1 MPNEYHQTLEKLQKY
16 ITDDDVIADIL
27 GSEQPEDANKKIL
40 DCLIQK
46 MENREQILDFCI
58 QLEEAIS
65 SYDLMTIVHEI
76 QKGNT
81 HSYTDCTCNV

>member
-1 MPNEYHQTLEKLQKY
+1 MPNEYHHTLEKLQKY
-16 ITDDDVIADIL
+16 ITDDDVVADIL

-65 SYDLMTIVHEI
+65 SQNLKMIVHEI
-76 QKGNT
+76 QKGNA
-81 HSYTDCTCNV
+81 HSYTDFTCNV